1 MHSYHNRWT
10 TARKRG
16 LSFTLDPHCTPSLP
30 LGRPASTTLRTRIH
44 SCTKMATSSNTS
56 LRQSSV
62 RFLRI
67 TNLPTSPT
75 NQPTAS
81 APKNNCAWATHLAIP
96 RPISEH
102 HTRPTYYVLTH
113 THSRQTFRPLFQQ
126 YGDMLRVLPG
136 LTARLTS
143 SCGVSTANSSFV
155 LRTKSNSTALIFS
168 TVA

>member
-1 MHSYHNRWT
+1 MNN
-10 TARKRG
+10 
-16 LSFTLDPHCTPSLP
+16 SLP
-30 LGRPASTTLRTRIH
+30 LGSPASTTLRTRIH

-126 YGDMLRVLPG
+126 YGHMLRVLPG

-168 TVA
+168 TIA